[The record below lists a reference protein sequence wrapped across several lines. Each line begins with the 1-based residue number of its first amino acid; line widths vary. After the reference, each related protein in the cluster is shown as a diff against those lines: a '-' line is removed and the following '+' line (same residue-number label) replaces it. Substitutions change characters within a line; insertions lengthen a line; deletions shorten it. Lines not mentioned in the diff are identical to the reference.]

1 MDPLNLK
8 DKVISITIKD
18 DGINHDLI
26 DPKLTEI
33 HGRIFI
39 TGTVPKGHAD
49 SCWTDNCD
57 GGVAWDRVTDY
68 VIFDSVESYQY
79 AIKKSHEND
88 KDK

>member
-1 MDPLNLK
+1 MDIPNLK

-18 DGINHDLI
+18 DSINHDFI
-26 DPKLTEI
+26 DPKFTEI

-49 SCWTDNCD
+49 SCQTDNCE
-57 GGVAWDRVTDY
+57 GSVAQDRVTDY

-88 KDK
+88 KDN